1 MKNNLEIAKNIRSIE
16 NLKIKILG
24 KVYSLLKAFNEDES
38 GEVLVDNLC
47 DILISAYL
55 LGEKLG
61 YDFEEI
67 DALIHLQNTKTAS
80 FMLSNPTTI
89 GITDFLSTRP
99 KSDTIITSSK

>member
-38 GEVLVDNLC
+38 GEMLVDNLC

-67 DALIHLQNTKTAS
+67 DEALQKKLKLQ
-80 FMLSNPTTI
+80 
-89 GITDFLSTRP
+89 
-99 KSDTIITSSK
+99 IIDKNFEGEYNFSGLERYIKGRKRE

>member
-67 DALIHLQNTKTAS
+67 DEALQKKLKLQ
-80 FMLSNPTTI
+80 
-89 GITDFLSTRP
+89 
-99 KSDTIITSSK
+99 IIDKNFEGEYNFSELERYIKGRKRE

>member
-67 DALIHLQNTKTAS
+67 DEALQKKLKLQ
-80 FMLSNPTTI
+80 
-89 GITDFLSTRP
+89 
-99 KSDTIITSSK
+99 IIDKNFEGEYNFSGLERYIKGRKRE

>member
-67 DALIHLQNTKTAS
+67 DEALQKNSNFKLLIKT
-80 FMLSNPTTI
+80 LKENI
-89 GITDFLSTRP
+89 IFL
-99 KSDTIITSSK
+99 D

>member
-67 DALIHLQNTKTAS
+67 DEALQKKLKLQIIDK
-80 FMLSNPTTI
+80 
-89 GITDFLSTRP
+89 DFEGEYNFSGLERYI
-99 KSDTIITSSK
+99 KGRKRE

>member
-67 DALIHLQNTKTAS
+67 DEALQKKLKLQIIDK
-80 FMLSNPTTI
+80 
-89 GITDFLSTRP
+89 DFEGEYNFSGLERYI
-99 KSDTIITSSK
+99 KGRKREWLI